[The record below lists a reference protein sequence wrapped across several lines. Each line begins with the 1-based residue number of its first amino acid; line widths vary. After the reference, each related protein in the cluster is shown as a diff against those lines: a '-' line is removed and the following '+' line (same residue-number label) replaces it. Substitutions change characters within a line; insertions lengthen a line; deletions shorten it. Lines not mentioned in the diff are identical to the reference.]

1 MKRYV
6 FFSSYLNTGFN
17 PIIFALKMRLLVFN
31 SRGGGSHMKQ
41 MGMLVVS
48 LRGVNFGFW
57 SRLGHSANILSRQET
72 QNYAKRNRSQI
83 FLLTSFVFIFVCV
96 SAVSF
101 RGQNLLK
108 PRPDWSPLG
117 VTKSLS
123 HAQMVSL
130 RG

>member
-6 FFSSYLNTGFN
+6 FFFSYLNTGFN
-17 PIIFALKMRLLVFN
+17 PIICALKMRLLVLN
-31 SRGGGSHMKQ
+31 SRGEGGHMKQ

-57 SRLGHSANILSRQET
+57 SRLGCSGHSANILSRQET

-83 FLLTSFVFIFVCV
+83 FLLTSFVFIFVCF

-108 PRPDWSPLG
+108 PRPDWPPLG
-117 VTKSLS
+117 VTKSLN
-123 HAQMVSL
+123 HA
-130 RG
+130 

>member
-1 MKRYV
+1 MTV
-6 FFSSYLNTGFN
+6 QIT
-17 PIIFALKMRLLVFN
+17 
-31 SRGGGSHMKQ
+31 RGGGDSHMKQ
-41 MGMLVVS
+41 TGILVVS
-48 LRGVNFGFW
+48 LRVLREKCQYFK
-57 SRLGHSANILSRQET
+57 SRLGFHEET

-83 FLLTSFVFIFVCV
+83 FFLSWFVYRI
-96 SAVSF
+96 

-123 HAQMVSL
+123 HPQMVSF